1 MKSLGRRA
9 TIAIAAVACLAVLA
23 GGWFLLIKPARSD
36 IAKTK
41 AQTAQQQADNQSAQ
55 LQLASMRSIA
65 KHLPAEQAELATL
78 QKKVPSQV
86 ELPAILRSMQSLAI
100 SSGVHLTSFQPT
112 VPSPLTNAPGISSV
126 GIVMSVSGGYAELEQ
141 LDSAL
146 EGLQRT
152 FMVSGFTFTGTGG
165 TSTSSITSTSSSSSS
180 SSSGAPDLITATF
193 TGRVLVKTPAAA
205 ATGSTTS
212 SSATS
217 SSTTGT
223 SGH

>member
-1 MKSLGRRA
+1 MKSIGRRA
-9 TIAIAAVACLAVLA
+9 TIIIAAIACVAVLA
-23 GGWFLLIKPARSD
+23 GGWFLLIQPTRSS
-36 IAKTK
+36 ISKTK

-65 KHLPAEQAELATL
+65 KHLPAEQAELASL

-100 SSGVHLTSFQPT
+100 ASGVHLLSFAPT
-112 VPSPLTNAPGISSV
+112 VPAPLANAPGISSV

-152 FMVSGFTFTGTGG
+152 FMVTGFTFTRSGG
-165 TSTSSITSTSSSSSS
+165 TSAGSSSSSS
-180 SSSGAPDLITATF
+180 STTPSSSAGNDLITASI
-193 TGRVLVKTPAAA
+193 TGRVLVKTAAAA
-205 ATGSTTS
+205 ATGSTTTGT
-212 SSATS
+212 TS